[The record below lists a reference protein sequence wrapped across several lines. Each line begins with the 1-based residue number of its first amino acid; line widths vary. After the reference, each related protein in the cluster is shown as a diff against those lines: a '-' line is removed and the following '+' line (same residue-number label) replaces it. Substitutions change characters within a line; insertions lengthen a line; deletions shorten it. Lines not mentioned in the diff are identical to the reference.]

1 MQKKGQYK
9 CFKTWGLYGPVQ
21 IIFLLLIYGSCYRSF
36 CYILGQQIFSMISLR
51 FASVVLNNTINE
63 HGLYNIISMEF
74 SFSTTDGSGSATVV
88 SQPLS
93 FSAQQRLISSTV
105 VEFEGRPSS
114 KPAHAQMTPNVI
126 ITVAEPSVVENENSL
141 ITQLNWSP
149 LLIQFCRI
157 HSLMQPPYTFNHAT
171 AVYIQSRNSRI

>member
-1 MQKKGQYK
+1 
-9 CFKTWGLYGPVQ
+9 
-21 IIFLLLIYGSCYRSF
+21 
-36 CYILGQQIFSMISLR
+36 MISLR
-51 FASVVLNNTINE
+51 FASVVFNNNINE
-63 HGLYNIISMEF
+63 RGLYNIFTMEL

-126 ITVAEPSVVENENSL
+126 TVAEPSVVENENSL

-149 LLIQFCRI
+149 LFIQSCNSRI
-157 HSLMQPPYTFNHAT
+157 HSLMQQPYITESGRDLVFR
-171 AVYIQSRNSRI
+171 SRSYNKEFEFRCDVFTKHLINYTRLHNRWHCVSGHLEICYLKEKVWS